1 MNKRIIGLIAVG
13 AILVNVFAGCSTK
26 TVQDKTAAKETGK
39 NSTAVNYN
47 NVNAKSGV
55 SQNDLIYF
63 VMTDRF
69 YDGDKSNDNG
79 TNADDTRAYHGGD
92 LKGLTEKLDYIKSL
106 GATAVW
112 ITPVVQNVSGGYH
125 GYWAN
130 DFYKVNEHFG
140 DMDVMKKLVSE
151 AHKRNIKIL
160 MDYVVNHVGAGSS
173 WLTDGKHTGWF
184 HPQQD
189 IQNYDDPTECENGWL
204 AGLPDLNQDNPAVS
218 DYFIKNA
225 LWWIDNTG
233 IDGMRLDTVKH
244 VSKSFWSKFTKA
256 IKAKYPGFYFLGEVW
271 SDDTSFQEQYKEA
284 GIDGVTDYNLY
295 DGLKNAFKEDGSP
308 AGLVTAIGTENVF
321 KNPELNGLFID
332 NHDNQRFVT
341 YAGKNGDKY
350 LKLALTFELT
360 YPEIPIIY
368 YGTEIGMEGGD
379 DPDNR
384 RDMEWNKTGNS
395 DIMNYYKNMVNVR
408 NENDQLKTKD
418 IKVID
423 YNSNYLAYSRGT
435 GKDKLVI
442 IMNIQNADTKLDLKI
457 DDAAA
462 DYVDLLSKGS
472 VKCSGGTIHLDM
484 SPISCVILKAK

>member
-13 AILVNVFAGCSTK
+13 ALLINVFAGCSTK
-26 TVQDKTAAKETGK
+26 TEQNKTVVSETK
-39 NSTAVNYN
+39 KTSTAVSTSTSL
-47 NVNAKSGV
+47 KSGM

-69 YDGDKSNDNG
+69 YDGDKSNDKD
-79 TNADDTRAYHGGD
+79 TNDDDPKAYHGGD
-92 LKGLTEKLDYIKSL
+92 LKGITDKLDYIKSL
-106 GATAVW
+106 GATAIW
-112 ITPVVQNVSGGYH
+112 ITPVVQNMPGGYH
-125 GYWAN
+125 GYWTK
-130 DFYKVNEHFG
+130 DFYKVDEHLG
-140 DMDVMKKLVSE
+140 NMEDMKKLVSE
-151 AHKRNIKIL
+151 AHKKNIKIL
-160 MDYVVNHVGAGSS
+160 MDYVVNHVGYNNP
-173 WLTDGKHTGWF
+173 WLTDGKHNGWF
-184 HPQQD
+184 HTQQD

-204 AGLPDLNQDNPAVS
+204 SGLPDLNQDNPAVS
-218 DYFIKNA
+218 DYLIKNA

-244 VSKSFWSKFTKA
+244 VPKTFWSKFTKA
-256 IKAKYPGFYFLGEVW
+256 IKTKYPDFYFLGEIW
-271 SDDTSFQEQYKEA
+271 SDDTTFQEQYKEA

-308 AGLVTAIGTENVF
+308 AGLVTAIGTENAF

-384 RDMEWNKTGNS
+384 RDMEWEKTGSS
-395 DIMNYYKNMVNVR
+395 DIMNYYKNIVNIR

-423 YNSNYLAYSRGT
+423 YNSNYVAYSRGA
-435 GKDKLVI
+435 GKDKLII
-442 IMNIQNADTKLDLKI
+442 IMNIQNAKTKVDLKI
-457 DDAAA
+457 DAASV
-462 DYVDLLSKGS
+462 DYVDLLSHTS
-472 VKCSGGTIHLDM
+472 VKSSGGKIQLNM
-484 SPISCVILKAK
+484 KPISCMILKAK